1 MTRGRLLTA
10 ASLVGSAYALGRSI
24 VRKRRAARQTVASER
39 APWSECDEAH
49 AKKVARIAAQLR
61 AHDGTK
67 PVSLRKKAPPHQVPK
82 GGDLRRR
89 DAKIDVSDLTTII
102 DIDPVKQVCVAE
114 SGVMFCDLV
123 EATLRYGLVPI
134 VVPELKT
141 ITIGGAVSGCSI
153 ESMSY
158 RYGGFHDTCLE
169 YEVVTGRGEV
179 LTCRPDNEHALVF
192 QMVHGSFGTLGIVT
206 KLKFRLVPAKP
217 FVRVDYETYATLDE
231 YQAAIQ
237 RHFKAQDVDFMDG
250 IMHEPDKLVLCV
262 GRFVDRA
269 PFTNAYDWTKVYY
282 QSTRELDHDY
292 LKTPDYFFRYDR
304 GVTNVHPRS
313 YVGRL
318 LFGKLMD
325 SGTTLKLA
333 DKLNFMFKTDRPTV
347 ILDVFLPFSQA
358 RAFMEWYQREV
369 GHFPLWCVP
378 YKRVHDY
385 EWLDDSFYAD
395 MKDELF
401 LDLAIYGMEQPEGKN
416 IHRMIEEKLR
426 ELGGVKTLI
435 SHNYYS
441 KDEFWSIWNKRNYDA
456 VKAITDPQNVFRDL
470 YTKTC
475 RAAMGIPG

>member
-1 MTRGRLLTA
+1 MNRARQLTA
-10 ASLVGSAYALGRSI
+10 ASLAGAAAAVGRTI
-24 VRKRRAARQTVASER
+24 VRGRRAARQTVLSELH
-39 APWSECDEAH
+39 PWSECDAMH
-49 AKKVARIAAQLR
+49 ARKVERIAAQLR
-61 AHDGTK
+61 AHDGSK

-89 DAKIDVSDLTTII
+89 DAKIDVSDLTAIL
-102 DIDPVKQVCVAE
+102 DIDPVRRTCVAE

-141 ITIGGAVSGCSI
+141 ITVGGAVSGCSI

-169 YEVVTGRGEV
+169 YEVVTARGDV
-179 LTCRPDNEHALVF
+179 LTCRPNNQHALVF
-192 QMVHGSFGTLGIVT
+192 QMVHGSFGTLGVLT
-206 KLKFRLVPAKP
+206 KLTFSLVPARA
-217 FVRVDYETYATLDE
+217 FVRVDYERHATFDA

-237 RHFKAQDVDFMDG
+237 RHFEAQDVDFMDG
-250 IMHEPDKLVLCV
+250 IMHAPDKLVLCV
-262 GRFVDRA
+262 GRFVDHA
-269 PFTNAYDWTKVYY
+269 PFTHAYDWTRIYY
-282 QSTRELDHDY
+282 ESTATLDHDF
-292 LKTPDYFFRYDR
+292 LRTPDYFFRYDR

-313 YVGRL
+313 FVGRL
-318 LFGKLMD
+318 LFGKLLD
-325 SGTTLKLA
+325 SGTTLRLA
-333 DKLNFMFKTDRPTV
+333 DKLNFLFRTDRPTV

-358 RAFMEWYQREV
+358 PAFMEWYQREV

-385 EWLDDSFYAD
+385 EWLADSFYAGMQD
-395 MKDELF
+395 RLF
-401 LDLAIYGMEQPEGKN
+401 LDLAIYGMEQPPGKN

-441 KDEFWSIWNKRNYDA
+441 RDEFWSIWNKRNYDA
-456 VKAITDPQNVFRDL
+456 VKAITDPENLFRDL
-470 YTKTC
+470 YSKTC
-475 RAAMGIPG
+475 RAAMGLPG